1 MSSRDVVADN
11 LRASWPYPKEY
22 SDAEVIDAAHQHF
35 QKLGPELRH
44 QVLKQMDDN
53 IPYGS
58 PLSRDLATASNHHR
72 AFTRTHEAL
81 IKAGR

>member
-11 LRASWPYPKEY
+11 LRAGYPYPKDM
-22 SDAEVIDAAHQHF
+22 SDSEVVEAAHRHF
-35 QKLGPELRH
+35 QRLGPELRH

-72 AFTRTHEAL
+72 NFTRTHESL
-81 IKAGR
+81 LKAGR